1 MPASFDQAV
10 YAVVRAIPRGRVMT
24 YGAIAQLLPPPR
36 GMNPQSFLRIRA
48 RWVGYALRRAPDDLP
63 WQRVVAAGG
72 RISPRRDG
80 GMEVQRALLRREGVR
95 FHASGCVLMNR
106 HAWTPRDAW
115 LRRRSLGAAPRG
127 RKSTRT
133 GRGG

>member
-10 YAVVRAIPRGRVMT
+10 YTVVRAIPRGRVMT
-24 YGAIAQLLPPPR
+24 YGAIAELLAPPR

-48 RWVGYALRRAPDDLP
+48 RWVGYAMKRAPDELP

-80 GMEVQRALLRREGVR
+80 GMDVQRVLLQREGVR
-95 FHASGCVLMNR
+95 FRPSGVVLMER
-106 HAWTPRDAW
+106 HAWSPGEAW
-115 LRRRSLGAAPRG
+115 LRRQGLRAG
-127 RKSTRT
+127 RAIRKTARP
-133 GRGG
+133 GRGA